1 LLMRKRTSVAP
12 FGPGCIPSAV
22 RLKPAQ
28 VKFGAGVQVEVRV
41 KVLDGVS
48 VGVRVK
54 VADGVK
60 VWVGV
65 LVGGAGSVAFKGELF
80 CGGSARR
87 KDSTMALRR
96 ACIRMKGAI
105 PSGVING

>member
-1 LLMRKRTSVAP
+1 MMRKRTSVAP

-41 KVLDGVS
+41 KVLDGVR

-54 VADGVK
+54 VGEGV
-60 VWVGV
+60 
-65 LVGGAGSVAFKGELF
+65 
-80 CGGSARR
+80 
-87 KDSTMALRR
+87 
-96 ACIRMKGAI
+96 
-105 PSGVING
+105 